1 MPDRPANHRAANHG
15 AANHGAPIR
24 AADVSPAE
32 MDFLVARAGL
42 SLNPGQMADLVLIWR
57 QMAALIAALPRERPL
72 ADDAALA
79 FRSSLPHAARNGGT
93 GRE

>member
-1 MPDRPANHRAANHG
+1 M
-15 AANHGAPIR
+15 
-24 AADVSPAE
+24 SPAE

-57 QMAALIAALPRERPL
+57 QMAALIAALPRKRPL
-72 ADDAALA
+72 ADDAARA
-79 FRSSLPHAARNGGT
+79 FRHSVPQAARNGAT